1 MSNFTLDDS
10 RKAVVGGKSTVTGNA
25 VSIGAIPL
33 GSTNALEVSIVD
45 GSGNQITT
53 FGGGTQYT
61 DAGAAA
67 THPIGTGIIFNNAGT
82 YNFVSLAQGL
92 PVTPATGASFGS
104 STADEATFT
113 PGSTTGGISM
123 GVYQTTPSTITN
135 NQAAAVAIDINRNT
149 KVTQVQTQAPAATT
163 MQSAAV
169 ASGNGTVLACAGYAS
184 VELNIT
190 ASVAMSGGTQINFEY
205 SPDSGTT
212 WVALRCFNEGTTTW
226 ATTTTAPGVWR
237 ASVNGIA
244 GSQVRARISLYS
256 AGTITIT
263 GQLEV
268 QPGVMSTESTMS
280 TLLAGE
286 NLTTNRLNNEEVY
299 SYASITTQTTTVV
312 KNAAGTLAG
321 FLIPTP
327 LASATIKV
335 YDNGAASGS
344 VMVDTITFPAALLSS
359 GPVFVKVNTSFA
371 TGCTV
376 VTAGATMAV
385 DVYYR

>member
-1 MSNFTLDDS
+1 MSAVKRDDN
-10 RKAVVGGKSTVTGNA
+10 REPGIVVQNSAGTGVVFPTGRVLTDSTPQDVT
-25 VSIGAIPL
+25 
-33 GSTNALEVSIVD
+33 IVD
-45 GSGNQITT
+45 GNGDQITS

-82 YNFVSLAQGL
+82 YDFVSLAQGL

-104 STADEATFT
+104 STVDEATFT

-149 KVTQVQTQAPAATT
+149 KVTQVQTQTPAATT

-212 WVALRCFNEGTTTW
+212 WVALRCFNEGTATW
-226 ATTTTAPGVWR
+226 ATTTLTTGVWR

-244 GSQVRARISLYS
+244 GAQVRARISLYS
-256 AGTITIT
+256 AGTITVT
-263 GQLEV
+263 GQVEV
-268 QPGVMSTESTMS
+268 QPGVMSTEATMS

-286 NLTTNRLNNEEVY
+286 NLTTNRLNNEPIY
-299 SYASITTQTTTVV
+299 SYAVITTQTTTTC
-312 KNAAGTLAG
+312 KSGAGTLHTITISTPVANATVKVWDSLAG
-321 FLIPTP
+321 
-327 LASATIKV
+327 
-335 YDNGAASGS
+335 SGT
-344 VMVDTITFPAALLSS
+344 VLVDTITLPAALISD
-359 GPVFVKVNTSFA
+359 GPITLTFDESFT
-371 TGCTV
+371 TGLTI
-376 VTAGATMAV
+376 VTAGATMSLNVA
-385 DVYYR
+385 YR